1 MIQGISHI
9 GIAVKDIG
17 RSLAALS
24 KTLDLPMP
32 AVQDHPD
39 KKIKV
44 AVVDLFGIGLEFIE
58 DYSEEGQ
65 FAEFVRKR
73 GDGIHHISLLTDAIE
88 ADIRELESR
97 GIEMVDRKPKM
108 GVRGKRIAFT
118 KPTALNGIP
127 LELSEP

>member
-24 KTLDLPMP
+24 KTLGLPMP

-97 GIEMVDRKPKM
+97 GVEMVDRKPKM

-127 LELSEP
+127 LELSDP